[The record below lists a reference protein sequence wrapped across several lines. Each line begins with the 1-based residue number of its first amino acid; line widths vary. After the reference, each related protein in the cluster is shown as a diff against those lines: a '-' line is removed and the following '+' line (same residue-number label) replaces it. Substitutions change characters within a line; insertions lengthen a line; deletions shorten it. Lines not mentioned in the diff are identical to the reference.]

1 MYQLYVCIYP
11 LPLGPPITPH
21 PTCLGHHRTL
31 CWIWLCCKCI
41 NICTSMNSYIACIF
55 SLMTQSCCY
64 ACPLLFCAVMWCSG
78 GFSLNAWTI
87 TLLTWGSLLL
97 LYSRAAMLLVV
108 PNILSFTSTLSFFN
122 VLFLIHCGLGIQVT
136 QLVRIDPNLRV
147 NAPKQASVPP
157 SEFLWESILQV
168 RCNQF

>member
-1 MYQLYVCIYP
+1 
-11 LPLGPPITPH
+11 
-21 PTCLGHHRTL
+21 
-31 CWIWLCCKCI
+31 
-41 NICTSMNSYIACIF
+41 
-55 SLMTQSCCY
+55 MTHV
-64 ACPLLFCAVMWCSG
+64 LLFFAELSKG
-78 GFSLNAWTI
+78 EGLGFASPLKNWDFLSSI
-87 TLLTWGSLLL
+87 FLTWGSLLL